1 MNSLN
6 LAICIY
12 ISYIIVFP
20 VIHPYICIYLY
31 MIFIIY
37 QMQSYRK
44 YMFIISRTH
53 VWYIHTH
60 TPSWK
65 TFTIW
70 LPSSIWLANLKM
82 MVVIIVA
89 KSSPNWRKTRSGAIK
104 RCWLENHWT
113 KQRVVAGKII
123 ELDVLFIAMF
133 DCWRVSSIVIVVAWP
148 DVPIKLQL
156 QKLYQV
162 LKQVCSTGLKN

>member
-1 MNSLN
+1 MY
-6 LAICIY
+6 IYIY

-20 VIHPYICIYLY
+20 VIHPYICIY
-31 MIFIIY
+31 IY
-37 QMQSYRK
+37 TWFLSYIK
-44 YMFIISRTH
+44 CKVIGNTCLSFHAHMYDI
-53 VWYIHTH
+53 YIHTH

-148 DVPIKLQL
+148 DVPIKLQ
-156 QKLYQV
+156 KLYQV
-162 LKQVCSTGLKN
+162 LKQICSTGLKN